1 VTDSLPL
8 ATRVWF
14 AWICFFR
21 VLFDGEF
28 AARAFRVRAPDGVEP
43 EEPKPPEPQVDE
55 AALVRAGA
63 LQLLGL
69 LQREGR
75 LVDFIQQDIA
85 TFDDEDVAAAARVVH
100 DGCRRAIA
108 SHADIQPVRSEA
120 EGGSITLEK
129 VDADAIKLTGNVSG
143 SAPYSGTLRH
153 RGWRAAD
160 FTLPRAM
167 EGHDPTIL
175 APAEVEL

>member
-8 ATRVWF
+8 ATRIWF

-28 AARAFRVRAPDGVEP
+28 AARAFRARDPNDVDP
-43 EEPKPPEPQVDE
+43 EEPERPEPAVDE
-55 AALVRAGA
+55 AALARGGA

-85 TFDDEDVAAAARVVH
+85 TFDDAAVAAAARVVH
-100 DGCRRAIA
+100 DGCRRAVG
-108 SHADIQPVRSEA
+108 SHADIQPVRSEE
-120 EGGSITLEK
+120 EGTSITLEN

-160 FTLPRAM
+160 LSLPRAM
-167 EGHDPTIL
+167 EGHDLTIL

>member
-1 VTDSLPL
+1 MTDSLPL
-8 ATRVWF
+8 ATRIWF

-28 AARAFRVRAPDGVEP
+28 AARAFRARDPNDVDS
-43 EEPKPPEPQVDE
+43 EEPKLPDPNVDE
-55 AALVRAGA
+55 AALARNGA

-85 TFDDEDVAAAARVVH
+85 TFDDADVAAAARVVH
-100 DGCRRAIA
+100 DGCRRAVG
-108 SHADIQPVRSEA
+108 SHADIQPVRA
-120 EGGSITLEK
+120 EEEGTSITLEK

-160 FTLPRAM
+160 LSLPRAM
-167 EGHDPTIL
+167 EGHDLTIL

>member
-1 VTDSLPL
+1 MTDSLPL
-8 ATRVWF
+8 ATRIWF

-28 AARAFRVRAPDGVEP
+28 AARAFRARDPNDVEP
-43 EEPKPPEPQVDE
+43 EEPELPAPKVDE
-55 AALVRAGA
+55 AALARTGA

-85 TFDDEDVAAAARVVH
+85 GFDDADVAAAARVVH
-100 DGCRRAIA
+100 DGCRRAVG
-108 SHADIQPVRSEA
+108 SHADIQPVRSED
-120 EGGSITLEK
+120 EGAQVTLEK

-143 SAPYSGTLRH
+143 AAPYTGTLRH
-153 RGWRAAD
+153 RGWRAAE

-167 EGHDPTIL
+167 EGHDLGIL